1 MTRQVGLRR
10 RHGADFKRE
19 IVAKSYDDGVS
30 VAALARRFELNA
42 NMIFI
47 WRRDE
52 RFNVR
57 LQGGTCFLPV
67 QIAPPVCE
75 TPADTGPSPTSSG
88 PPRGQINIALVC
100 GTQLSVGA
108 DVDEAAL
115 VRVVRAIGSAV

>member
-1 MTRQVGLRR
+1 MTRQDGSRR

-42 NMIFI
+42 NMVFL

-67 QIAPPVCE
+67 QIGPPVCE
-75 TPADTGPSPTSSG
+75 TPADTGPDLTSSC
-88 PPRGQINIALVC
+88 PTPGQIKIALVC
-100 GTQLSVGA
+100 GTQLSVGT
-108 DVDEAAL
+108 DVDEGAL